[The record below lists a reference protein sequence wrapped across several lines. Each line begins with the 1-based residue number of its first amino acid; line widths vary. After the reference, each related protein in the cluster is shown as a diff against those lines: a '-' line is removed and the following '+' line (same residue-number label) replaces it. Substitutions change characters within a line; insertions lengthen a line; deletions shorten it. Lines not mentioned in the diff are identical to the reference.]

1 MNQTDFQKPCL
12 VDTGRGFS
20 VYYQNRFLYS
30 KYAPKKTIVNAVEN
44 LEILSGTIFLISS
57 PLLWHGLEELLENLP
72 EKCFVLAIEKDFE
85 LYALAEKSLKEKIE
99 KNSELKIAEKVK
111 LLSPEKIP
119 YIVNIILN
127 QNIEKED
134 EIPPV
139 YNFRRAIHLE
149 FSGGSALNKEFY
161 QNIAL
166 LAQNAIGSFWKN
178 RLTLTRLGRLYSRN
192 IFKNLENLPNA
203 VDFSKFEKKIEKPIF
218 IFGAGE
224 STVET
229 LKIIGL
235 KELQKCFVL
244 CVDAALPVLSAF
256 KIIPDAVVAVEGQLA
271 IEKAYIGNAELKSFI
286 FADMASRKQVLS
298 HSKNFSYFA
307 SEYSRTNFI
316 ENLKKQSFFPKTIP
330 ALGSVGLTASYL
342 ALELRKSE
350 EIPVFAAGLDFDFSL
365 GKTHAQ
371 NAPAHILR
379 LVSSNRLKKIANYDS
394 AFKNGALRLGKVNGT
409 DFFTDISL
417 SNYAKSFK
425 DVFGKSKNFFS
436 CSEFGLNIGIP
447 QIKNDGVKNFLEK
460 IKTSETNRLESEN
473 KNHESKEKVK
483 KDILLYL
490 KNEKNALERIKN
502 LLSNGR
508 DEKQTQEDFE
518 KELENLISVRE
529 YLFLHFPDGYKCDTK
544 NTSFLK
550 RVRSELDFFLKDIEN
565 AADFLEKGE

>member
-30 KYAPKKTIVNAVEN
+30 KYAPKKTIINAVEN
-44 LEILSGTIFLISS
+44 LEILPGTLFLVSS
-57 PLLWHGLEELLENLP
+57 PLLWHGLEELLKKLP
-72 EKCFVLAIEKDFE
+72 EKCFILALEKDFE
-85 LYALAEKSLKEKIE
+85 LYEIAKKSLEEKIE
-99 KNSELKIAEKVK
+99 KNPWLKIAGKVK
-111 LLSPEKIP
+111 LLSPEKIS

-127 QNIEKED
+127 QNIEKKD

-139 YNFRRAIHLE
+139 YNFKRTIHLE
-149 FSGGSALNKEFY
+149 FSGGAALSKEFY

-166 LAQNAIGSFWKN
+166 LAQNAIGSFWRN

-192 IFKNLENLPNA
+192 IFKNFSNLPNA
-203 VDFSKFEKKIEKPIF
+203 VGFSKFTKKIEKPVF

-229 LKIIGL
+229 LKKISH
-235 KELQKCFVL
+235 KELQKCFIL

-271 IEKAYIGNAELKSFI
+271 IEKAYIGNAKLKSFI

-307 SEYSRTNFI
+307 SEYSKTNFL
-316 ENLKKQSFFPKTIP
+316 ENLKKHDFFPKTIP

-350 EIPVFAAGLDFDFSL
+350 EIPVFTSGLDFDFSL

-379 LVSSNRLKKIANYDS
+379 LVSSNRIKKIANYDS
-394 AFKNGALRLGKVNGT
+394 AFKNGALRLGKINGT

-417 SNYAKSFK
+417 SGYAKSFK
-425 DVFGKSKNFFS
+425 DVFKKNKNFFN

-447 QIKNDGVKNFLEK
+447 QVKNEEVKNFLQQITAAETNLLELEDENLESREK
-460 IKTSETNRLESEN
+460 IKNG
-473 KNHESKEKVK
+473 V
-483 KDILLYL
+483 LLYL
-490 KNEKNALERIKN
+490 KNEKNALERIKT
-502 LLSNGR
+502 LLSNGK
-508 DEKQTQEDFE
+508 DEKQTQKDFD
-518 KELENLISVRE
+518 KELENLISERE
-529 YLFLHFPDGYKCDTK
+529 YLFLHFPDGYKYDTK

-550 RVRSELDFFLKDIEN
+550 RVRSEIDFFLKDIKN
-565 AADFLEKGE
+565 ASEVLEKSE

>member
-1 MNQTDFQKPCL
+1 MNQTDFQTPCL

-30 KYAPKKTIVNAVEN
+30 KYAPKKTIVNALEN
-44 LEILSGTIFLISS
+44 LKILPGTIFLISS

-72 EKCFVLAIEKDFE
+72 EKCFVLAFEKDFE
-85 LYALAEKSLKEKIE
+85 LYARAEKSLKEKIE
-99 KNSELKIAEKVK
+99 KNPELKIAEKVK

-127 QNIEKED
+127 QNIEKKD

-139 YNFRRAIHLE
+139 YNFRRVIHLE

-161 QNIAL
+161 QNITL

-203 VDFSKFEKKIEKPIF
+203 TDFSQFEKKIEKPIF

-229 LKIIGL
+229 LKIIRPE
-235 KELQKCFVL
+235 ELQKCFVL

-256 KIIPDAVVAVEGQLA
+256 KIIPNAVVAVEGQLA

-307 SEYSRTNFI
+307 SEYSRTNFL
-316 ENLKKQSFFPKTIP
+316 ETLKKQRFFPKTIP

-394 AFKNGALRLGKVNGT
+394 AFKNGAFRLEKVNGT

-417 SNYAKSFK
+417 S
-425 DVFGKSKNFFS
+425 
-436 CSEFGLNIGIP
+436 
-447 QIKNDGVKNFLEK
+447 
-460 IKTSETNRLESEN
+460 
-473 KNHESKEKVK
+473 
-483 KDILLYL
+483 
-490 KNEKNALERIKN
+490 
-502 LLSNGR
+502 
-508 DEKQTQEDFE
+508 
-518 KELENLISVRE
+518 
-529 YLFLHFPDGYKCDTK
+529 
-544 NTSFLK
+544 
-550 RVRSELDFFLKDIEN
+550 
-565 AADFLEKGE
+565 